1 MKLENYL
8 KFLEYFSLITVTKD
22 KIPNYKWKEQQET
35 KLTPEE
41 FSRHFKSPTTDN
53 VGIVTGFEDLEVVDV
68 DLKVFSTTTEK
79 ETFWKEFI
87 SLLKD
92 AIFDFDKKFVIYKT
106 MNAGYHILYKTKRVK
121 GNQKLA
127 KLKNHRECIIETR
140 GTSGYVF
147 MYPKNKVS
155 ELSYFNIQYITDD
168 DWESLMRICK
178 SFNYVVPE
186 KDDIQIDKKTKDK
199 FKTSNQNGL
208 PPWDDFNSQNTVWD
222 VVRDEFTIYRDTPKK
237 TFIKRTGAKSSHSG
251 YIYKEDNLM
260 YLFSTGTIYPNEKQ
274 ISPYYAYVIKYHN
287 GDFSAAA
294 SDLYQQ
300 GYGDRLKVEIKEKE
314 KTVPDKSVIIRDYLY
329 NENHLSFPIDVFPKT
344 FQNYIM
350 ECNEKLDSIVDYMG
364 CGLLWVISLICGN
377 RFKVKVK
384 NGWYENPVVWFSLV
398 GRAGVGK
405 TPSIQRML
413 YPLIKENNN
422 LIKDYIKKK
431 DEFDEY
437 DKLSKKEKEQTISV
451 ENPTK
456 KQFIADDITLEA
468 LVDLHECVPT
478 GVGVF
483 KDELAGWLKDMN
495 KYREGSDLE
504 FWLSTWS
511 GSSVNVNRLTRRG
524 SFVENPFIP
533 VIGGIQPGIL
543 NELYTQEKKDNGFMD
558 RMLIS
563 YPEIT
568 IPKYNEQEISIEA
581 IQWYN
586 SRIISLRNTVNKSIK
601 MLTEN
606 NHFDNPSSENEKIEC
621 IFSDEAK
628 KLWIKKFNEI
638 TNKQNSDD
646 ENEYFKSMYPKQKSY
661 IPRFAFLINILNSS
675 EDDKFKIQIIDEKSM
690 EGAIKLSDYFVATAK
705 KIKFENKESE
715 DIKKSLNKNSVSV
728 YEKVKDA
735 YKINPDFNRSQLAGI
750 LNVSRRT
757 IQNYISQIKSEKQ

>member
-1 MKLENYL
+1 MKLDNYL
-8 KFLEYFSLITVTKD
+8 KFLEFFSLITVGDK
-22 KIPNYKWKEQQET
+22 KIPNHKWKPQQSI
-35 KLTPEE
+35 KLSPEE
-41 FSRHFKSPTTDN
+41 FSKHYNSPTTQS

-68 DLKVFSTTTEK
+68 DLKVLSTTTEK
-79 ETFWKEFI
+79 DSFWKEFT

-127 KLKNHRECIIETR
+127 KLKNHTECIIETR
-140 GTSGYVF
+140 GIGGYVF
-147 MYPKNKVS
+147 MYPENKVS
-155 ELSYFNIQYITDD
+155 ELSYFDIQYVTDD

-178 SFNYVVPE
+178 SFNYVEPQH
-186 KDDIQIDKKTKDK
+186 DDVHIDVKTKSK
-199 FKTSNQNGL
+199 FKTNSGL
-208 PPWDDFNSQNTVWD
+208 TPWDDFNSKHSVWE
-222 VVRDEFTIYRDTPKK
+222 VVQDEFTVYRDTPKK
-237 TFIKRTGAKSSHSG
+237 TFIKRHGATSSHSG

-260 YLFSTGTIYPNEKQ
+260 YLFSTGTIYPHEKQ
-274 ISPYYAYVIKYHN
+274 ISPYYAFVIKYHN

-294 SDLYQQ
+294 SDLYHQ
-300 GYGDRLKVEIKEKE
+300 GFGDRLKVEIDEKE
-314 KTVPDKSVIIRDYLY
+314 KTIPDKTNVIKDYLY
-329 NENHLSFPIDVFPKT
+329 NKKHLSFPIDIFPKAY
-344 FQNYIM
+344 QNYII
-350 ECNEKLDSIVDYMG
+350 ECHEKLDSVIDFMG
-364 CGLLWVISLICGN
+364 CSLIWTISLLCGN
-377 RFKVKVK
+377 RFTVKVK
-384 NGWYENPVVWFSLV
+384 NGWHENPVVWFALV

-413 YPLIKENNN
+413 YPLMKENNR
-422 LIKDYIKKK
+422 LIKEYIKNK
-431 DEFDEY
+431 DQYDEY
-437 DKLSKKEKEQTISV
+437 SKLSQKDKEQTVSID
-451 ENPTK
+451 NPTK
-456 KQFIADDITLEA
+456 QQFIADDITLEA

-568 IPKYNEQEISIEA
+568 IPEYNEQEISIEA
-581 IQWYN
+581 IDWYN
-586 SRIISLRNTVNKSIK
+586 SSIIDIRRGIIK
-601 MLTEN
+601 LTE
-606 NHFDNPSSENEKIEC
+606 DREEKIKC
-621 IFSDEAK
+621 TFSPEAK
-628 KLWIKKFNEI
+628 QLWIKKFNEI
-638 TNKQNSDD
+638 TNQQNSDE

-661 IPRFAFLINILNSS
+661 IPRFAFLLNVLNSFYNKEIYLDVIH
-675 EDDKFKIQIIDEKSM
+675 EDAMRS
-690 EGAIKLSDYFVATAK
+690 AIRLSDYFVATAK
-705 KIKFENKESE
+705 KIKFENKEAL
-715 DIKKSLNKNSVSV
+715 DIKGSIGKSSYTV
-728 YEKVKDA
+728 YDKVKDA
-735 YKINPDFNRSQLAGI
+735 YKINPNFNRTQLAEI

-757 IQNYISQIKSEKQ
+757 IQGYVAQVKEENDNKKNKSK